1 MQGQSD
7 IVFDQLIF
15 LVTGTIVA
23 QQNIGHGE
31 GKGQVAATTDT
42 NLNQFESWDKSQ
54 RPNFSPCGHKNINS
68 TRYVV
73 DTN

>member
-1 MQGQSD
+1 LQGQSD

-23 QQNIGHGE
+23 QQNIHVGGGG
-31 GKGQVAATTDT
+31 GKGQVAATTHT

-68 TRYVV
+68 AR
-73 DTN
+73 